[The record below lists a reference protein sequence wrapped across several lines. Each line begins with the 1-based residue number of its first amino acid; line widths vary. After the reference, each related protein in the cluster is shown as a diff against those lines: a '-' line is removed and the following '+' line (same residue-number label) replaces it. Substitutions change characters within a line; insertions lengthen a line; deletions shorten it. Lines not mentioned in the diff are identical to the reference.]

1 MENEK
6 TTASTF
12 SFATPDWVK
21 SFNGMPRNL
30 YGALSKEALGFTAS
44 CLQDQ
49 ADCLKKL
56 ADCSTPAEVLK
67 CQLDFAQQ
75 SWSRC
80 FSEGWHV
87 FDALRTTPPSGSAT
101 T

>member
-1 MENEK
+1 MENEH
-6 TTASTF
+6 TASTF

-21 SFNGMPRNL
+21 SFNGVPRNL

-49 ADCLKKL
+49 ADYLKKL
-56 ADCSTPAEVLK
+56 AESATPAEALK
-67 CQLDFAQQ
+67 CQMDFVQQ
-75 SWSRC
+75 SWWRY

-87 FDALRTTPPSGSAT
+87 VDALRKNQPSGSAPIE
-101 T
+101 